1 MRRKRI
7 YKKVRPADAR
17 YKSAAVQRFI
27 NFLMWDGK
35 KSVAEAVLYDAFDII
50 KKTTKEEPLTIFEK
64 ALENAMPAVEV
75 ASKRV
80 GGANY
85 QVPREVRP
93 DRKFVLACRWMI
105 SAARDGKGKPM
116 AERLATEIM
125 AAAKNEGAAIKKKQD
140 VHRMAEANRAF
151 AHFSW

>member
-7 YKKVRPADAR
+7 YKKFRPADAR
-17 YKSAAVQRFI
+17 YKSAAVRRFI

-140 VHRMAEANRAF
+140 V
-151 AHFSW
+151 